1 MGPRQN
7 PRRFGRRSKQGSSA
21 CRSDGQVY
29 LGIWR
34 CGMTWL
40 RPRKTKRDAILG
52 LVASWGDRRTPRRS
66 LQRNPSALSMRLV
79 GFSSCR
85 VRRRNL
91 VELTSARHIFA
102 ARVCKQCLPGNQ
114 PMHSHSLDPWTH
126 DHVFLGPKHDRN
138 ERRTWFVVALTAV
151 MMVGEIAAGSLFG
164 SMALLAD
171 GWHMGTHPWAPGVG
185 AAAYLFARQHARN
198 SRFAFGTG
206 KFGDLAAFSSAII
219 LSLIAVQIFY
229 ESVIRLVHPVAIA
242 YGEAI
247 AVAALGLGVNL
258 VSAWL
263 LRDSHDHD
271 HHGHGHSHGS
281 SQGSSHDSSPG
292 HRHHDN
298 NLRAAYIHVLADA
311 ATSVLAIAA
320 LVIAMYSQWVWAD
333 PAVGIIG
340 SLVIASWAFG
350 LIRDSGA
357 VLLDVSV
364 DKNLEAV
371 IRDRLETRGDR
382 VIDLHL
388 WQVGPGHRA
397 AVIAVLSDDPL
408 PSATYKRR
416 LGGLRGLSHVT
427 IEVEV
432 CPHAPLA
439 AEHPS

>member
-1 MGPRQN
+1 
-7 PRRFGRRSKQGSSA
+7 
-21 CRSDGQVY
+21 
-29 LGIWR
+29 
-34 CGMTWL
+34 
-40 RPRKTKRDAILG
+40 
-52 LVASWGDRRTPRRS
+52 
-66 LQRNPSALSMRLV
+66 
-79 GFSSCR
+79 
-85 VRRRNL
+85 
-91 VELTSARHIFA
+91 
-102 ARVCKQCLPGNQ
+102 
-114 PMHSHSLDPWTH
+114 MHSHSLDQWTH

-171 GWHMGTHPWAPGVG
+171 GWHMATHAAALGIA

-271 HHGHGHSHGS
+271 HHGHGHSRGGSHGS
-281 SQGSSHDSSPG
+281 SHGSSPGSSPG

-298 NLRAAYIHVLADA
+298 NLRAAYVHVLADA

-382 VIDLHL
+382 VTDLHL

-397 AVIAVLSDDPL
+397 AVISVISDHPL

-416 LGGLRGLSHVT
+416 LNGLRGLSHVT
-427 IEVEV
+427 IEVEL
-432 CPHAPLA
+432 CPHPPM
-439 AEHPS
+439 H